1 METRAHY
8 VLIGAFTLM
17 VIVAAFALTWYVSG
31 AGGLS
36 SGRFYQVVFRGS
48 VNGLTNGAV
57 VTFNGL
63 RVGEVVNVGYVA
75 SDPGAVSSLIKVE
88 GEVPVR
94 ADTVAKLESQGLGG
108 ASTIALIGGAPDA
121 PDLKSENGNPPKLIG
136 ESSSMANLLE
146 NVASLSSKAES
157 AVTKAD
163 ALIGDN
169 SAAVGDAVKN
179 LDQFSKAL
187 GDSAPELKQTLAAL
201 GELGRRAGPLVD
213 HVDKLA
219 ADADHVIAAVDPD
232 HVRSIVSSVDEL
244 TKKLNASADKLEAI
258 AGSLSGSDSKGPLA
272 EFATTAKS
280 IRQLAD
286 DLDVRIKEI
295 SPGLAR
301 FSNSGLKEW
310 EAVAVDSR
318 HAIGDLDRI
327 LHNLEKNPSAL
338 LFGNK

>member
-1 METRAHY
+1 METRAHH
-8 VLIGAFTLM
+8 VLIGAFTLI
-17 VIVAAFALTWYVSG
+17 VIVAAFALMWYVSG

-48 VNGLTNGAV
+48 VNGLTSGAV

-63 RVGEVVNVGYVA
+63 RVGEVVSVGYVA
-75 SDPGAVSSLIKVE
+75 NDPGAVSSLIKVE
-88 GEVPVR
+88 GDVPVR
-94 ADTVAKLESQGLGG
+94 ADTEARLESQGLGG
-108 ASTIALIGGAPDA
+108 ASTIALIGGAPNA
-121 PDLKSENGNPPKLIG
+121 PDLKNENGAPPKLIG
-136 ESSSMANLLE
+136 ETSSMANLLE
-146 NVASLSSKAES
+146 NVASLSSKAE
-157 AVTKAD
+157 ATVTKAD

-187 GDSAPELKQTLAAL
+187 GESAPELKQTFAAL
-201 GELGRRAGPLVD
+201 GDLGRRAGPLID

-219 ADADHVIAAVDPD
+219 TDADKVIGAVDPE

-258 AGSLSGSDSKGPLA
+258 AGSLSGSDTKGPLA
-272 EFATTAKS
+272 EFAATAKS
-280 IRQLAD
+280 MRQLAD
-286 DLDVRIKEI
+286 DLDVRVKEI

-327 LHNLEKNPSAL
+327 LHTLEKNPSAL

>member
-8 VLIGAFTLM
+8 VLIGTFTLL
-17 VIVAAFALTWYVSG
+17 VIVAAFALVWYVSG

-48 VNGLTNGAV
+48 VNGLTSGAV

-63 RVGEVVNVGYVA
+63 RVGEVVSVGYVA

-88 GEVPVR
+88 GDAPVR
-94 ADTVAKLESQGLGG
+94 ADTVARLESQGLGG

-121 PDLKSENGNPPKLIG
+121 PDLKGENGNPPKLIG

-146 NVASLSSKAES
+146 SVASLSSKA
-157 AVTKAD
+157 AATITKAD

-169 SAAVGDAVKN
+169 SAALGDAVKN
-179 LDQFSKAL
+179 LDEFSKAL
-187 GDSAPELKQTLAAL
+187 GQSGPELKQLI
-201 GELGRRAGPLVD
+201 D

-219 ADADHVIAAVDPD
+219 ADADNVIAAVDPE
-232 HVRSIVSSVDEL
+232 HVRSIV
-244 TKKLNASADKLEAI
+244 TKIDALAT
-258 AGSLSGSDSKGPLA
+258 SLGGADSKGPLA
-272 EFATTAKS
+272 EFAATAKS
-280 IRQLAD
+280 MRQLAD
-286 DLDVRIKEI
+286 DLDLRVKEI
-295 SPGLAR
+295 SPGLTR
-301 FSNSGLKEW
+301 FSNSGLREW
-310 EAVAVDSR
+310 ESVAVDSR

>member
-1 METRAHY
+1 M
-8 VLIGAFTLM
+8 
-17 VIVAAFALTWYVSG
+17 AAFALTWYVSG

-63 RVGEVVNVGYVA
+63 RVGEVVSVGYVA
-75 SDPGAVSSLIKVE
+75 NDPGAVSSLIKVE
-88 GEVPVR
+88 GDVPVR

-169 SAAVGDAVKN
+169 SAALGDAVKN
-179 LDQFSKAL
+179 LDRILQGA
-187 GDSAPELKQTLAAL
+187 GRQRPGAETDAGRARRTRQARRPARRPCRQA
-201 GELGRRAGPLVD
+201 GGRRRPRHRRRRPRPRPFDRQQRRRTDEKAQRFRRQARGHRGVAQRIGLQGSARRIRRHRQVD
-213 HVDKLA
+213 A
-219 ADADHVIAAVDPD
+219 P
-232 HVRSIVSSVDEL
+232 
-244 TKKLNASADKLEAI
+244 
-258 AGSLSGSDSKGPLA
+258 
-272 EFATTAKS
+272 
-280 IRQLAD
+280 
-286 DLDVRIKEI
+286 
-295 SPGLAR
+295 AR
-301 FSNSGLKEW
+301 
-310 EAVAVDSR
+310 R
-318 HAIGDLDRI
+318 R
-327 LHNLEKNPSAL
+327 P
-338 LFGNK
+338 